1 MADIKKLKIG
11 SNGSIRSDDVQSD
24 YSPLMILKTLRIL
37 NLKKGIT

>member
-11 SNGSIRSDDVQSD
+11 SNGPIRSDDVQSD

-37 NLKKGIT
+37 NFKKGIT